1 MAKGGSYILGR
12 DLLRK
17 TLERLP
23 VAIKQDLQVALTAE
37 ANALAGLMRAR
48 VPVKDGT
55 LRASIR
61 VEPRKQSGLIGA
73 LIKAGGPTTTK
84 PVRKGQS
91 ATYDYAMAQE
101 LGTQEVL
108 AQPFFFPSYRQKKTS
123 IKRRASKAVKD
134 AVAKVA
140 P

>member
-101 LGTQEVL
+101 LGTQEML

>member
-1 MAKGGSYILGR
+1 VAKGGSYILGR

-17 TLERLP
+17 ALDKLP
-23 VAIKQDLQVALTAE
+23 VIAKQKLQVALTAE
-37 ANALAGLMRAR
+37 ANGLADLMRAR

-61 VEPRKQSGLIGA
+61 VEPRKQAGLIGA

-101 LGTQEVL
+101 LGTQEML
-108 AQPFFFPSYRQKKTS
+108 ANPFFFPSYRQKKTS
-123 IKRRASKAVKD
+123 IKRRASKAVRD
-134 AVAKVA
+134 AVGEITK
-140 P
+140 